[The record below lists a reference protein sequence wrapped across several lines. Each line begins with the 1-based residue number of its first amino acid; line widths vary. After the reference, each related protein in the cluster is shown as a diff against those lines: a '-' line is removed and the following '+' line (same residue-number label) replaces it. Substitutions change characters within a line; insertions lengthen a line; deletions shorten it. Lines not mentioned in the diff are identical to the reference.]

1 MPDPITALSQLVL
14 PAATARFV
22 LLANHVLSAAPVAP
36 ERLKAHAG
44 RVLRVEVE
52 GWTIPLPPP
61 PPLALRI
68 TPAGLFE
75 SLDEGALT
83 GASTGAETSAAATPE
98 ADLRLRVD
106 ASEPFAAAR
115 RLVSGELPTVRIE
128 GDVGLAADV
137 NWVLAN
143 VRWDIAA
150 DLERV
155 FGPAV
160 ADGLSR
166 VGDTAGAALRAV
178 AQGAAGVLR
187 RG

>member
-1 MPDPITALSQLVL
+1 MPDPITTLSTLVL

-22 LLANHVLSAAPVAP
+22 LLANHVLTAAPVAP
-36 ERLKAHAG
+36 ERLKAHVG
-44 RVLRVEVE
+44 RVLRIEVE
-52 GWTIPLPPP
+52 GWSLPLPPP

-68 TPAGLFE
+68 TPAGLLE
-75 SLDEGALT
+75 AVEAAEALDGR
-83 GASTGAETSAAATPE
+83 

-106 ASEPFAAAR
+106 ATDPLAAAR
-115 RLVSGELPTVRIE
+115 RVATGQLPTVHIE
-128 GDVGLAADV
+128 GDVSLAADV
-137 NWVLAN
+137 NWVIAN

-166 VGDTAGAALRAV
+166 LGGSALNTLRAV
-178 AQGAAGVLR
+178 AQGAASVMR